1 MPIPRRRSNPR
12 VLVSSAARYE
22 QTRTAST
29 RRAALPWQTR
39 ALDYYENLGEL
50 RYASQFYARMLSR
63 IRIFPA
69 TVNNQGN
76 VTPIEDGLPVE
87 LLDRI
92 QDPGGGRSQIQS
104 NYGRLMFITGEGVL
118 FGSQLQTDNERWR
131 FLWIDEIKKDDRGR
145 TFRVD
150 SAGQEI
156 EEGVSYRMW
165 RPSPRLS
172 DVADSPIRSVADIC
186 EELIILG
193 KAVQSTAVSRLL
205 NGLLLMPQ
213 EISPG
218 AAEPIGDEDPE
229 NNPFISLLIDHFTG
243 QIENPGSAEARVP
256 PLLEGPYEYLDGIR
270 KLDLHDPQTDYLEKD
285 LRAEAIK
292 RLAIGLDFPPEVLLG
307 MTDANHWT
315 AKQVVHDMWRSHG
328 APVAEQFCD
337 DLSEAYL
344 RPALEEAGYED
355 WTSVVI
361 AYDDADVVVAPD
373 RSQDADAAME
383 HLGIN
388 PRGYRE
394 LKGIPESMAPAGD
407 DLQLQIALHMKD
419 PGLLPD
425 KYLPE
430 GYVRQ
435 PKPAAQTPGPPPGPE
450 NPTDAEDGPPDPA
463 NGRTGSRQESRTA
476 ARVIGAAEM
485 ALSRCR
491 EVAGA
496 RLRSYKTS
504 CPDCLAAAD
513 GKPNALVA
521 ALIGPE
527 MVESIGAPAPLK
539 LVAGGT
545 DGFAKLLCDWGL
557 AANQSEALAE
567 MVEVY
572 SAKTIYEQNPNP
584 LSSGFAA
591 HVERVLEI
599 SDTII
604 GGQNS

>member
-1 MPIPRRRSNPR
+1 MALPRRRSTPR
-12 VLVSSAARYE
+12 VLISSAARYE
-22 QTRTAST
+22 TTRTAST

-50 RYASQFYARMLSR
+50 RYASQFYARMLGR
-63 IRIFPA
+63 VRIFPA
-69 TVNNQGN
+69 TVNRSGDIQ
-76 VTPIEDGLPVE
+76 PITDGLPVD

-131 FLWIDEIKKDDRGR
+131 FLWVDEIKKDDRGR

-150 SAGQEI
+150 IQGQEV

-165 RPSPRLS
+165 RPSPRSS
-172 DVADSPIRSVADIC
+172 DVADSPIRSVSDIC

-270 KLDLHDPQTDYLEKD
+270 KVDLHDPQTDYLEKD
-285 LRAEAIK
+285 LRTEAIN
-292 RLAIGLDFPPEVLLG
+292 RLAIGLDFPPEVLKG

-344 RPALEEAGYED
+344 RPALEDAGYSE
-355 WTSVVI
+355 WTRVVI

-383 HLGIN
+383 HMGIN
-388 PRGYRE
+388 PKGYRE
-394 LKGIPESMAPAGD
+394 LKGIPESMAPSGD
-407 DLQLQIALHMKD
+407 DLQLQIAIAMKD

-430 GYVRQ
+430 GYQRQ
-435 PKPAAQTPGPPPGPE
+435 PKPPAQQPGPAPGPQD
-450 NPTDAEDGPPDPA
+450 PQTAEDGPPQPTQ
-463 NGRTGSRQESRTA
+463 GRTGSRQESRA
-476 ARVIGAAEM
+476 AAKIVGAAEM
-485 ALSRCR
+485 AFSRCR

-496 RLRSYKTS
+496 RLRSYKKS
-504 CPDCLAAAD
+504 CPDCLQPAD
-513 GKPNALVA
+513 GKPNSLVA
-521 ALIGPE
+521 SLIGPD
-527 MVESIGAPAPLK
+527 MVQQIGAPAPLE
-539 LVAGGT
+539 LVSGGT
-545 DGFAKLLCDWGL
+545 DSFKKLLTDWGL
-557 AANQSEALAE
+557 ADNQSAALAE

-572 SAKTIYEQNPNP
+572 AAKTIYELDPGP
-584 LSSGFAA
+584 LSSGFIA
-591 HVERVLEI
+591 HVERVQEI
-599 SDTII
+599 FDAI
-604 GGQNS
+604 G